1 MTTTYWQQPE
11 SSRLEQ
17 QRSAIIGRPVK
28 RVVPS
33 WRKETGR

>member
-17 QRSAIIGRPVK
+17 QRSAIIGRSGK
-28 RVVPS
+28 RIRPS
-33 WRKETGR
+33 WRKEKAA